1 MMRAF
6 SVTDLTWSF
15 LRAIVAWAILV
26 AGAIAVTSCVVACD
40 PRFTVTFLIAAVF
53 DVATLAWIL
62 RAARS
67 FLEGERDTSVQLF
80 SLLSTRLLVKG
91 LFLGAAVLLP
101 VYLDFL
107 AMVLGVL
114 PVDTTIMVVG
124 SVTAALNMPSYR
136 HSEPTRR
143 G

>member
-6 SVTDLTWSF
+6 NVTDLTWSF

-40 PRFTVTFLIAAVF
+40 PRFTVTFLIAAAF

-62 RAARS
+62 RLART
-67 FLEGERDTSVQLF
+67 FLEGETDTSLHLF
-80 SLLSTRLLVKG
+80 SLLSTRLLAKG
-91 LFLGAAVLLP
+91 LLLGAAAMFP
-101 VYLDFL
+101 DYLDFL

-114 PVDTTIMVVG
+114 LVDTTIMIVG
-124 SVTAALNMPSYR
+124 SVAAALNMPSYR
-136 HSEPTRR
+136 HSESSRR